1 LQAPVRANIGEAS
14 ARGVDIQSDFQHS
27 WNEHFWTSARANF
40 TYSTS
45 KFKVYEEPE
54 YKEAY
59 RSRVGHSLSQEWGYI
74 AERLFMDDSEAENAP
89 PQMFGGLYGGGD
101 IKYLDVNRDGQITA
115 ADMVPIGN
123 PTSPEIIYGFG
134 LSVGYKGF
142 DASVFF
148 QGLANESFWID
159 PAATAPFQN
168 WKESGDPSP
177 YQNQAQLL
185 QVYADSHWSEDN
197 QNLYALWPRL
207 SSTPVENNNQR
218 STWFMRDG

>member
-1 LQAPVRANIGEAS
+1 
-14 ARGVDIQSDFQHS
+14 
-27 WNEHFWTSARANF
+27 
-40 TYSTS
+40 
-45 KFKVYEEPE
+45 
-54 YKEAY
+54 
-59 RSRVGHSLSQEWGYI
+59 
-74 AERLFMDDSEAENAP
+74 
-89 PQMFGGLYGGGD
+89 
-101 IKYLDVNRDGQITA
+101 
-115 ADMVPIGN
+115 
-123 PTSPEIIYGFG
+123 
-134 LSVGYKGF
+134 
-142 DASVFF
+142 VFF

-218 STWFMRDG
+218 STWFMRDGTFLRLKQAEIGYSIGGKWKERVHLNNFRVYLSGTNLLMFSKFNLWDAEMGGNGLGYPLQKVFNIGVNMSFN